1 MARKKIPYLAVDS
14 SMLGDRLGK
23 TVICHICGKEHN
35 VLQSDNCELQLI
47 KCGDKEY
54 LVGVDGYKII
64 LKAKKKRRQQE

>member
-35 VLQSDNCELQLI
+35 VEQDDEGQLQYTKCEDNL
-47 KCGDKEY
+47 Y
-54 LVGVDGYKII
+54 LVGVDGYKITYND
-64 LKAKKKRRQQE
+64 KKKRGK